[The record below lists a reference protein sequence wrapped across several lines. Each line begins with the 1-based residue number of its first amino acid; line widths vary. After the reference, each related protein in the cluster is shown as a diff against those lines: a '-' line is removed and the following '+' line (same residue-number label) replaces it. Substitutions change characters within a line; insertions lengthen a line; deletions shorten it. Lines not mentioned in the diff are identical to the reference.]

1 MIIDDTIAAVS
12 TPPGKGGVAMIRISG
27 RDAAAVADR
36 VFRPRTGDG
45 QAPLS
50 SLTPRRAVWGDILS
64 VEPDGS
70 AVVIDDG
77 VAIYYR
83 APHSYTGEDTVELCC
98 HGGVL
103 MTQTVLESVL
113 CAGARMAGPGEFTRR
128 AFVSGRMGLSEAEAL
143 ASLLDAQTYGQLKL
157 SRAGM
162 GGRLGRE
169 VDELYVTLRTL
180 VSDIY
185 ARVDFPDEDL
195 SGLTRGQLR
204 EGVAGVGARC
214 RALLATYRTGHAV
227 GEGIRT
233 VLCGAVNSG
242 KSSLYNALLGREAAI
257 VTDVAGTT
265 RDVLEDTVSVGGVT
279 LRLCDTAGLR
289 GEAAVTDAVERIG
302 IDRTRERIASA
313 ELVVALF
320 DGSREGGAEDAELS
334 RLLEGSISPV
344 IKLVTKSDLP
354 RAAGAFVP
362 EGAICISTR
371 TGAGLDDF
379 AARVRGLFIDGS
391 LNMSED
397 AIVANARQYAALRGA
412 EESVGASLA
421 ALDAGLPEDVACS
434 DLESAMSALAEVD
447 GRAVTVDIVNDIF
460 ARFCVG
466 K

>member
-1 MIIDDTIAAVS
+1 MIIDDTIAAIS

-36 VFRPRTGDG
+36 VFRPRLGDG
-45 QAPLS
+45 HASLS
-50 SLTPRRAVWGDILS
+50 TLPPRRAIWGDILS
-64 VEPDGS
+64 VEADGS
-70 AVVIDDG
+70 AAVIDDG

-103 MTQTVLESVL
+103 VTQTVLESVL
-113 CAGARMAGPGEFTRR
+113 CAGARMATPGEFTRR
-128 AFVSGRMGLSEAEAL
+128 AFVGGRMGLSEAEAL

-162 GGRLGRE
+162 GGRLGRA

-185 ARVDFPDEDL
+185 ARVDFPDEEL
-195 SGLTRGQLR
+195 AGLTRGQLR
-204 EGVAGVGARC
+204 EGIADVGARC
-214 RALLATYRTGHAV
+214 RTLLATYRTGHAV
-227 GEGIRT
+227 SEGIRT

-289 GEAAVTDAVERIG
+289 EASDEVERIG
-302 IDRTRERIASA
+302 IDRARERIASA

-320 DGSREGGAEDAELS
+320 DGTRKASAEDAELS
-334 RLLEGSISPV
+334 RLLEGVNAPV
-344 IKLVTKSDLP
+344 IKLLTKSDLP
-354 RAAGAFVP
+354 RTEGAFVP
-362 EGAICISTR
+362 EGAICISAH
-371 TGAGLDDF
+371 TGAGLDRL
-379 AARVRGLFIDGS
+379 AERVRGAFIDGS

-412 EESVGASLA
+412 EESVNASLA

-434 DLESAMSALAEVD
+434 DLEAAMAALAEID

>member
-1 MIIDDTIAAVS
+1 MISDDTIAAIS

-27 RDAAAVADR
+27 RDAADVADR
-36 VFRPRTGDG
+36 VFRPRLDG
-45 QAPLS
+45 KPLS
-50 SLTPRRAVWGDILS
+50 ALQPRRAVWGDILA
-64 VEPDGS
+64 VEPDGRET
-70 AVVIDDG
+70 VIDDG
-77 VAIYYR
+77 VAIFYR

-128 AFVSGRMGLSEAEAL
+128 AFVGGRMGLSEAEAL
-143 ASLLDAQTYGQLKL
+143 ASLLDAKTFDQLKL

-162 GGRLGRE
+162 GGRLGHE
-169 VDELYVTLRTL
+169 VDGLYVALRTL

-195 SGLTRGQLR
+195 SGLTREQLR
-204 EGVAGVGARC
+204 EGIDGALR
-214 RALLATYRTGHAV
+214 RISALLSTYRTGHAV
-227 GEGIRT
+227 AEGIST

-257 VTDVAGTT
+257 VTNVAGTT
-265 RDVLEDTVSVGGVT
+265 RDILEDTVSVGGVT

-289 GEAAVTDAVERIG
+289 EADDAVERIG
-302 IDRTRERIASA
+302 IDRARERIAAS

-320 DGSREGGAEDAELS
+320 DGSRATTDDDRQLRAEL
-334 RLLEGSISPV
+334 GGIISPV
-344 IKLVTKSDLP
+344 IMLVTKSDLP
-354 RAAGAFVP
+354 RDPDFEMIP
-362 EGAICISTR
+362 EAICVSAR
-371 TGAGLDDF
+371 TGEGLDLL
-379 AARVRGLFIDGS
+379 ARRIRELFIDGS

-397 AIVANARQYAALRGA
+397 AIIANARQFASLRSAAEAVR
-412 EESVGASLA
+412 SSLA
-421 ALDAGLPEDVACS
+421 ALDAGLPEDIACS
-434 DLESAMSALAEVD
+434 DLEGAMSALAEID

-460 ARFCVG
+460 SRFCVG

>member
-27 RDAAAVADR
+27 CDAAAVADR

-45 QAPLS
+45 QAKLS
-50 SLTPRRAVWGDILS
+50 SLPPRRAVWGDILS

-70 AVVIDDG
+70 TAVIDDG

-169 VDELYVTLRTL
+169 VDDLYVTLRTL

-204 EGVAGVGARC
+204 EGIAGVGERC

-289 GEAAVTDAVERIG
+289 EASDEVERIG
-302 IDRTRERIASA
+302 IDRARERIASA

-320 DGSREGGAEDAELS
+320 DGSREGSAEDAELS
-334 RLLEGSISPV
+334 RLLEGIISPA

-362 EGAICISTR
+362 EEAICISAR
-371 TGAGLDDF
+371 TGAGLDEL
-379 AARVRGLFIDGS
+379 AARVRELFIDGS

-421 ALDAGLPEDVACS
+421 ALDSGLPEDVACS
-434 DLESAMSALAEVD
+434 DLESAMSALAEID